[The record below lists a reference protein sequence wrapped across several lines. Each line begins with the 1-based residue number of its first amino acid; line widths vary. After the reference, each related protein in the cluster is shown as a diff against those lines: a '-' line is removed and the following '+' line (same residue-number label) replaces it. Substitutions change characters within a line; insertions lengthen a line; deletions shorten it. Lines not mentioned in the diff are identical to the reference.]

1 MIFKDW
7 EHLMVLLHGCVQ
19 NVSTRSV
26 LLSFCGQYNEFC
38 NNFLWGMNVLCG
50 IYVNIAVR
58 TKWWKLTLSLRNSTP
73 AEKKPNILEKEVL
86 VKYNYWSKY
95 FKLLG
100 LQTGLGS
107 RLISVFHLLKQCCLW
122 NSKKNQRQWM

>member
-1 MIFKDW
+1 
-7 EHLMVLLHGCVQ
+7 
-19 NVSTRSV
+19 
-26 LLSFCGQYNEFC
+26 
-38 NNFLWGMNVLCG
+38 MNVLCG

-58 TKWWKLTLSLRNSTP
+58 TKCWKLTLSLRNSTP

-107 RLISVFHLLKQCCLW
+107 RLISVFHLLKQVLSLKLKEKSAPMDVGKHQKVKKKISVFRMCTCIVKEDDYRYD
-122 NSKKNQRQWM
+122 SKPYTKVVSSKFKN